1 MKGLIQTMVL
11 AVLGGCL
18 FFILRLPVPWMLG
31 PLTAI
36 LVFKFSFKHYKQA
49 VYWPPLLHQVPLVIL
64 GYVMGSSFS
73 IDTRREIIRLF
84 PGMFVSTAII
94 IGISLLTG
102 LIIYRYIG
110 VSYSTGIL
118 GSIPG
123 GLTQTVMLCE
133 EIEGADISV
142 VTFMQ
147 TIRLL
152 TVVFVVPFL
161 VVHSSLAM
169 HPASINSQS
178 VSSALLLTD
187 QYPLLIF
194 YTSIA
199 FLGGAIAKK
208 IGLPTPFLM
217 GPMLCIAIPSLLG
230 LSIPHLPSLLVKAA
244 QIAFGAY
251 LGNSIDFKSFDNFKR
266 LLFFALLS
274 ALTIIGVSLLVGYGL
289 THFYSMDL
297 LTAFLATSPGG
308 MSEMAVTALSVNA
321 NLSIVTSYQL
331 FRVLLINLMILPI
344 LKRVLKS
351 NKEIKEQ

>member
-1 MKGLIQTMVL
+1 MVL
-11 AVLGGCL
+11 AVMGGCL
-18 FFILRLPVPWMLG
+18 FFILHLPVPWMLG

-36 LVFKFSFKHYKQA
+36 LIFKFSFKHYKQA
-49 VYWPPLLHQVPLVIL
+49 VYWPPLLHHVPLVIL

-161 VVHSSLAM
+161 VVHSSLALT
-169 HPASINSQS
+169 PTAINSQS
-178 VSSALLLTD
+178 VSSALLLTN

-194 YTSIA
+194 YTGIA
-199 FLGGAIAKK
+199 LLGGAIAKK

-217 GPMLCIAIPSLLG
+217 GPMLSIAI
-230 LSIPHLPSLLVKAA
+230 
-244 QIAFGAY
+244 
-251 LGNSIDFKSFDNFKR
+251 KSFDNFKR

-274 ALTIIGVSLLVGYGL
+274 TLTIIGVSLLVGYGL
-289 THFYSMDL
+289 TLFYSMDL

-331 FRVLLINLMILPI
+331 FRVLLINLMLLPI

-351 NKEIKEQ
+351 NKEIKE